1 MPLHILRHIQAH
13 QRLLVAEHRVAQR
26 AAQLRFAHARG
37 TEKEKRAD
45 GPLRIAQSRAG
56 AAQRAG
62 DLPHR
67 LILPHHARVERVLQ
81 PQQPLALILC
91 QARDGHARPGGD
103 HRGHVLL
110 ADGPLLFP
118 LRAAQR
124 LAFLLRLLAA
134 AVLHIAQH
142 GRPLIVL
149 LRDCGRAVALRLGSL
164 GLHRPQ
170 LR

>member
-13 QRLLVAEHRVAQR
+13 QRLLVAEHRVGQR

-67 LILPHHARVERVLQ
+67 LILPHHARVERILQ
-81 PQQPLALILC
+81 PQQPPSGA
-91 QARDGHARPGGD
+91 
-103 HRGHVLL
+103 
-110 ADGPLLFP
+110 
-118 LRAAQR
+118 
-124 LAFLLRLLAA
+124 
-134 AVLHIAQH
+134 
-142 GRPLIVL
+142 
-149 LRDCGRAVALRLGSL
+149 
-164 GLHRPQ
+164 
-170 LR
+170 